1 VDGLKAGGMNM
12 DIKAIKE
19 LLVSMSDSDINYLD
33 IESEGLHITLKKEVL
48 YKSTSKDVLEVSNA
62 KIIEVEESLEKSK
75 NYIQEIQNLQV
86 KKENSESIPLNI
98 QDEKLV
104 TITSPI
110 VGTFYKCS
118 GPNSE
123 PFIKA
128 GQKVKKG
135 EVLCIIEAMKLMNEI
150 ECEVDGEVVEII
162 ASNEQMVE
170 YGQPLLKIAIY

>member
-1 VDGLKAGGMNM
+1 M
-12 DIKAIKE
+12 DVKAIKE
-19 LLVSMSDSDINYLD
+19 LLVSMSDSDINYLN
-33 IESEGLHITLKKEVL
+33 IESEGFHIILKKEL
-48 YKSTSKDVLEVSNA
+48 QYKPASKDVTEVSNA
-62 KIIEVEESLEKSK
+62 EMIEVKESLEKSK

-86 KKENSESIPLNI
+86 KKEDSESIPSNI

-104 TITSPI
+104 TVTSPI

-118 GPNSE
+118 GPSSE

-170 YGQPLLKIAIY
+170 YGQPLLKIKIQ

>member
-1 VDGLKAGGMNM
+1 MIM
-12 DIKAIKE
+12 DIKSIKE

-33 IESEGLHITLKKEVL
+33 IESEGLHIILKKEVN
-48 YKSTSKDVLEVSNA
+48 YKQASKDIMEVSNA
-62 KIIEVEESLEKSK
+62 EIIEVKQNLEKSK
-75 NYIQEIQNLQV
+75 EYIQEIKDLKV
-86 KKENSESIPLNI
+86 KKEDSETVPSNI
-98 QDEKLV
+98 KNDKLV

-118 GPNSE
+118 GPDSE
-123 PFIKA
+123 PFIKV
-128 GQKVKKG
+128 GKKVKKG

-170 YGQPLLKIAIY
+170 YGQPLLKIEIQ

>member
-1 VDGLKAGGMNM
+1 M
-12 DIKAIKE
+12 DIKFIKE

-33 IESEGLHITLKKEVL
+33 IESEGLHITLKKEVQ
-48 YKSTSKDVLEVSNA
+48 YKSVSSELMEVNNEKKIESKQILEEN
-62 KIIEVEESLEKSK
+62 
-75 NYIQEIQNLQV
+75 NDFIQDEINLHV
-86 KKENSESIPLNI
+86 NKENDESISSKAKN
-98 QDEKLV
+98 EKLV

-123 PFIKA
+123 PFIKV
-128 GQKVKKG
+128 GKQVKKG

-162 ASNEQMVE
+162 ASNEQLVE
-170 YGQPLLKIAIY
+170 YGQPLLKIEVQ